1 MDRAPSAEQLLSDA
15 TWLRRLAQSLAGEA
29 DADDLVQET
38 WIAALRRRPDASRS
52 LRPWLLKVMRDT
64 FRMRRRAS
72 RRREARESAV
82 AETSAAASPDELLD
96 QVRLHRL
103 LAELVLALEEPFRS
117 TLLFRYVD
125 GRTSSDIARQ
135 TGVSEGT
142 VRWRIHEALR
152 RLRLQLDEQH
162 GGRNRWVV
170 AAFAPSGT
178 PVPVASTA
186 ALWAWLALA
195 LVVVVGSL
203 LLVLWP
209 NGTSRERAP
218 TLDLTVASHATSN
231 AATATRKT
239 EDAPTR
245 HARAWW
251 DVDGV
256 QLHEIRGRVI
266 TREGRPIVGA
276 RVELWGWSHVTSGTA
291 EEDRTT
297 SADGTFSFRPRGA
310 AIYNVTASAPGRA
323 PRAVR
328 VDPRA
333 PLGEV
338 VPGDVSIVLDDCS
351 ATVEGTVDDSGGGP
365 IAGATVRWGLGMM
378 AFGGTT
384 VTDERGRYAGCLS
397 EDAVSLT
404 IGADG
409 YEHVRLPLSSQ
420 GKQRIDVVLA
430 PAGRIRGRLVEERT
444 GTPVV
449 NAQVFV
455 AGGSPGTTVEPRHAI
470 SGDDGMFELDG
481 IRAGRV
487 VLHVWSADHFMF
499 DSRELSITA
508 GETLDAVVISLSPA
522 ATVRGKVVSH
532 GAPIAGM
539 SVELSLPTSRGMV
552 ESLRAVTGED
562 GSFVAIGVGIGSNL
576 AVRVRGAVVRSPV
589 TLDTRSGDVSNLVI
603 EVDAP
608 VAVRGDVLRAGRP
621 VAAAKV
627 RVQTASG
634 RSTVVD
640 TDAQGRFHAMAPGA
654 GPCFVSA
661 TSERLGASTASEV
674 SLPCDTSEVGVT
686 LVLDASARIS
696 GAVADASGAPISGAI
711 VEARASSG
719 EVGTARTDIDGGF
732 TISKLVGG
740 REYVLTVADYDGGPA
755 LPWARDD
762 SRTVN
767 LLDSDA
773 HKVGLMLAVVH
784 RRETIRGRVVDDT
797 GTPVPDAVIR
807 ATLDSAPNAVAARA
821 PVARSDQRGAFVL
834 PVTGDGPFRVEA
846 GIGDQM
852 RAALGGVQPGAKDVA
867 LQLVG
872 VAGLRGSL
880 TDLDGASVAVRA
892 ITSGAARDPHR
903 TAMANVEGRAFELHG
918 LLPGTY
924 EVRATGRDGRTAST
938 TVELVSGKATEVT
951 LVAGRH

>member
-52 LRPWLLKVMRDT
+52 LRPWLFKGMRDG

-72 RRREARESAV
+72 HRRAARKSAV
-82 AETSAAASPDELLD
+82 AEPNATASPDELLD

-103 LAELVLALEEPFRS
+103 IAELVLALDEPFRS
-117 TLLFRYVD
+117 TLLLRYVD
-125 GRTSSDIARQ
+125 GQTSSAIARQ

-142 VRWRIHEALR
+142 VRWRVHEALR
-152 RLRLQLDEQH
+152 RLRQQLDAQH

-170 AAFAPSGT
+170 AAFVHPPAT
-178 PVPVASTA
+178 VANTA

-195 LVVVVGSL
+195 LVVVIGSL
-203 LLVLWP
+203 LLVSRT
-209 NGTSRERAP
+209 NGPAREGAPAADVTVVSRAAP
-218 TLDLTVASHATSN
+218 N
-231 AATATRKT
+231 AAIATRSA

-251 DVDGV
+251 DVEGV
-256 QLHEIRGRVI
+256 QLHEIRGRVV

-291 EEDRTT
+291 EAHRTT
-297 SADGTFSFRPRGA
+297 SADGTFSFRPGGA
-310 AIYNVTASAPGRA
+310 AMYNVTASAPGRA

-338 VPGDVSIVLDDCS
+338 VPGDVSLVLDDCS

-378 AFGGTT
+378 AFSGTT
-384 VTDERGRYAGCLS
+384 LTDEQGRYVGCLS

-409 YEHVRLPLSSQ
+409 YEHVRLPLSPR

-449 NAQVFV
+449 SAQVFV
-455 AGGSPGTTVEPRHAI
+455 AGASPGTTVEPRHTI
-470 SGDDGMFELDG
+470 SGGDGMFELDG
-481 IRAGRV
+481 LRAGRV

-499 DSRELSITA
+499 DSRELSVTA
-508 GETLDAVVISLSPA
+508 GETLDAGVISLSPA
-522 ATVRGKVVSH
+522 ATVRGKVVSE
-532 GAPIAGM
+532 GAPLAGM
-539 SVELSLPTSRGMV
+539 SVALSLPTSRGMV
-552 ESLRAVTGED
+552 ESLRAVTGDD
-562 GSFVAIGVGIGSNL
+562 GSFVAIGVGIGSTL

-589 TLDTRSGDVSNLVI
+589 TLDTTSGDVSDVVI
-603 EVDAP
+603 EVDTP
-608 VAVRGDVLRAGRP
+608 VVVRGDVLRAGRP
-621 VAAAKV
+621 VAAARV

-640 TDAQGRFHAMAPGA
+640 TDAQGRFHAAAPDA

-661 TSERLGASTASEV
+661 TSERLGASTAGEV
-674 SLPCDTSEVGVT
+674 SLPCDTSKIDVS
-686 LVLDASARIS
+686 LVLDAGSTVS
-696 GAVADASGAPISGAI
+696 GTVTDGSGVPIPGMF
-711 VEARASSG
+711 VNARASSG
-719 EVGTARTDIDGGF
+719 ESRTARTDTDGKF
-732 TISKLVGG
+732 TITQLAGG

-755 LPWARDD
+755 LPWVRDD
-762 SRTVN
+762 AATVH
-767 LLDSDA
+767 LLDGDA
-773 HKVGLMLAVVH
+773 HQAGLVLAVVH
-784 RRETIRGRVVDDT
+784 RREAIRGRVVDDT
-797 GTPVPDAVIR
+797 GMPVPDAVIR
-807 ATLDSAPNAVAARA
+807 ATIDRASNAVAARV
-821 PVARSDQRGAFVL
+821 PHVRSDERGAFTL
-834 PVTGDGPFRVEA
+834 RVTGDGPFQVEA

-852 RAALGGVQPGAKDVA
+852 RAALRGVKPGATDVV

-892 ITSGAARDPHR
+892 IDLGVARDPHR
-903 TAMANVEGRAFELHG
+903 TAMANVEGREFELHG

-924 EVRATGRDGRTAST
+924 EVRATGRDGRTGAT
-938 TVELVSGKATEVT
+938 TVDLVSGQVT
-951 LVAGRH
+951 DVRLAAGQR